1 MATITPDSLLADV
14 MKNKRSGKKRK
25 GVSTGF
31 SSIDEYMRLVKKS
44 LTLITGFPSYGKST
58 LLDALAINTS
68 LLHDWKWLYYSTEN
82 DDYSSHLSKLIA
94 YKMGK
99 STYYAT
105 ETEITEAVTWAN
117 EHFAWIDS
125 GDAFYTMDNVME
137 QCAIR
142 IESGEEVDV
151 LVIDPWNELNHQAQA
166 KRDDQ
171 YISDCMARLTKF
183 SKKYDIVP
191 IVVIHPNS
199 IEKNKDG
206 SYPIPH
212 LRNCNGG
219 QMWWNKA
226 HIGVCVHRKDFNVQG
241 AHVYIQK
248 AKTTEIGYQG
258 AVFLDYE
265 LGSGRFKDQ
274 GASEFTIPEPP
285 DNIPCPF

>member
-1 MATITPDSLLADV
+1 MATVKPESLFDAI

-31 SSIDEYMRLVKKS
+31 DSVDEHMRLVKKS
-44 LTLITGFPSYGKST
+44 LTLVTGFPSYGKSEF
-58 LLDALAINTS
+58 LDALAVNTAIM
-68 LLHDWKWLYYSTEN
+68 HKWKWLYYSTEN
-82 DDYSSHLSKLIA
+82 DDYSSHLSKLLAKKI
-94 YKMGK
+94 GK
-99 STYYAT
+99 SMYSAT
-105 ETEITEAVTWAN
+105 EREISEGVDWAN
-117 EHFAWIDS
+117 EHFSWIDP
-125 GDAFYTMDNVME
+125 GDSFYTLDNVME

-151 LVIDPWNELNHQAQA
+151 LVIDPWNELNHQAQS

-183 SKKYDIVP
+183 AKKYNIVP

-206 SYPIPH
+206 TYPIPH

-226 HIGVCVHRKDFNVQG
+226 HIGICVHRKDFNIQG
-241 AHVYIQK
+241 AHLYVQK
-248 AKTTEIGYQG
+248 AKTTDIGYQG

-274 GASEFTIPEPP
+274 TAESFTLPEEP
-285 DNIPCPF
+285 DNTPSPF